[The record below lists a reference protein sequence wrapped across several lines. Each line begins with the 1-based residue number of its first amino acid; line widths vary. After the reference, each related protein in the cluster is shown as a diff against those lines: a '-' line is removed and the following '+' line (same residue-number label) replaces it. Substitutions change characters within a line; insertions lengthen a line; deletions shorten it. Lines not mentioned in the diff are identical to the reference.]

1 MLKISSKQEKI
12 RQFLYTKN
20 NQDVIYKIIKLF
32 LVKNYLG
39 RMSFFNKGFFFQS
52 STKTRSICLLTGRS
66 HSVYRFFKISRLKI
80 RTYSKSGYFVGLSKA
95 S

>member
-1 MLKISSKQEKI
+1 MLKISPKQEKM
-12 RQFLYTKN
+12 RQFIYTKN

-32 LVKNYLG
+32 LVRNYLS
-39 RMSFFNKGFFFQS
+39 RMPLFNKGFFFQS

-66 HSVYRFFKISRLKI
+66 RSVYRFFKISRLKI
-80 RTYSKSGYFVGLSKA
+80 RTYSKSGYFIGLSKA

>member
-1 MLKISSKQEKI
+1 MLKISPKQEKM
-12 RQFLYTKN
+12 RQFIYTKN

-32 LVKNYLG
+32 LVKNYLN
-39 RMSFFNKGFFFQS
+39 RMSLFNKCFFFHS

-66 HSVYRFFKISRLKI
+66 RSVYRFFKISRLKI
-80 RTYSKSGYFVGLSKA
+80 RTYSKSGYFIGLSKA